1 MQAPAPEMPGSN
13 SVQKNILLA
22 IVELG
27 YWHGSE
33 GADFSAITYGLL
45 RVEFAILVCS
55 GMRVEETR

>member
-1 MQAPAPEMPGSN
+1 L
-13 SVQKNILLA
+13 KNILLA

-33 GADFSAITYGLL
+33 GADFSAITYGLW